1 MNPERREIEHN
12 PLPAGGGEHTLCRE
26 VMPARRL
33 LHVLILGMVMACGWP
48 ARATAAVTLALQFA
62 PGGITTTSF
71 GNVNGLGVGV
81 PTAGLTLITTGVS
94 GGVVYS
100 TPYELVISGL
110 PGADKATV
118 SIYVSSNFTR
128 PALLVLQSCYPSA
141 GCTAGG
147 AFTTISLSAAT
158 PTGIITTAVGNG
170 TYIANFGLFVSN
182 ADGAGVSAGAD
193 SVSLTWKA
201 TDTTTLQTSTPAAIA
216 NSVTLQTAVQLLLAT
231 APGGI
236 TVSPAADYSMNYGNV
251 NGLGIAPGAGLTVS
265 AAAGGVIYGTPY
277 LIQPS
282 FSTFSSTTSTVKVYV
297 SMDFAHPAILQLE
310 DAAVLAGPYTA
321 ISKNAGAQTTVTTT
335 AGTGTSVTRYLGLFV
350 SNANGAGT
358 FTGADSAT
366 LTYTL
371 TVP

>member
-1 MNPERREIEHN
+1 M
-12 PLPAGGGEHTLCRE
+12 T
-26 VMPARRL
+26 ARRL
-33 LHVLILGMVMACGWP
+33 LQLLIVAIVIACGWP
-48 ARATAAVTLALQFA
+48 TRVTAAVTLTLQFA

-81 PTAGLTLITTGVS
+81 PAAGLTLITAGVA
-94 GGVVYS
+94 GGVLYS

-118 SIYVSSNFTR
+118 SIYVSSNFAR
-128 PALLVLQSCYPSA
+128 PTLLVLESCYPSA
-141 GCTAGG
+141 GCATGA
-147 AFTTISLSAAT
+147 AFTPISTSAAT

-193 SVSLTWKA
+193 SVTLTWKA
-201 TDTTTLQTSTPAAIA
+201 TDTTTLQTNTPAAIA
-216 NSVTLQTAVQLLLAT
+216 NSVTLETAVQLLLAT

-236 TVSPAADYSMNYGNV
+236 TVSPAADYSMDFGNV
-251 NGLGIAPGAGLTVS
+251 NGLGIAPGVGLTVS
-265 AAAGGVIYGTPY
+265 AAAGGVIYSTPY
-277 LIQPS
+277 LFQPS
-282 FSTFSSTTSTVKVYV
+282 FSTFSSTTSSVKVYV
-297 SMDFAHPAILQLE
+297 SMDFVHPAILQLR
-310 DAAVLAGPYTA
+310 DSAVLAGPYTA
-321 ISKNAGAQTTVTTT
+321 ISKIAGAQTSLTTT
-335 AGTGTSVTRYLGLFV
+335 AASGSSLTRYLGLFV
-350 SNANGAGT
+350 SNANGVGT